1 MSVTQGGPA
10 YFERLIDA
18 FCAGQ
23 GSRSA
28 HLGHWDTAVSEG
40 AGIGA
45 DEFAAAQQRLTEQ
58 MISRASLSGRERIL
72 DVGCGLGGLLE
83 QVDALMAG
91 AVLTGVNID
100 WQQLEICQ
108 QLRSRHSNTFRWLEA
123 DACDLPFDDASFDVL
138 FCVEAM
144 FHFSSRKR
152 FLAEAWRCLVPGG
165 RLVVSDFVITA
176 DNSLPGFAIAA
187 VLQDGYG
194 PWPDPWCEEG
204 TAADLLR
211 GDHWTGIDVTDATQA
226 TLPSY
231 QFVAP
236 SQWKQSSTGDAD
248 AATRS
253 VLMLQWL
260 QQRDYLRYEYITA
273 VKGAV

>member
-18 FCAGQ
+18 FRAGQ
-23 GSRSA
+23 CSRSA
-28 HLGHWDTAVSEG
+28 HLGHWQTPVPDSG
-40 AGIGA
+40 RISA
-45 DEFAAAQQRLTEQ
+45 DEFALAQQRLTMQ
-58 MISRASLSGRERIL
+58 MIDRAVLTDGARIL
-72 DVGCGLGGLLE
+72 DVGCGFGGLLE
-83 QVDALMAG
+83 QVDQQVTG
-91 AVLTGVNID
+91 GVLTGVNID

-108 QLRSRHSNTFRWLEA
+108 QLRSQHGNTFRWQEA

-144 FHFSSRKR
+144 FHFSSRQR

-165 RLVVSDFVITA
+165 RLVVSDFVVTA
-176 DNSLPGFAIAA
+176 DHSLPGFAIAA

-194 PWPDPWCEEG
+194 PWPDPWCEAG

-211 GDHWTGIDVTDATQA
+211 ADNWIQMEVTDATQA

-236 SQWKQSSTGDAD
+236 SQLEASHASDAD

-253 VLMLQWL
+253 VRMLQWL
-260 QQRDYLRYEYITA
+260 QQRDYLRYEYVTA
-273 VKGAV
+273 VKGAA

>member
-1 MSVTQGGPA
+1 MSITHSGPA
-10 YFERLIDA
+10 YFERLIEA
-18 FCAGQ
+18 FRAGQ
-23 GSRSA
+23 CSRAA
-28 HLGHWDTAVSEG
+28 HLGHWDQPPENGTGVS
-40 AGIGA
+40 A
-45 DEFAAAQQRLTEQ
+45 DQFAAAQRRLTDQ
-58 MISRASLSGRERIL
+58 MIARAELVDKRRIL
-72 DVGCGLGGLLE
+72 DVGCGFGGLLE
-83 QVDALMAG
+83 QVDQQLRG
-91 AVLTGVNID
+91 GVLTGVNID

-108 QLRSRHSNTFRWLEA
+108 ELRSQHGNTFRWQEA

-152 FLAEAWRCLVPGG
+152 FLAEARRCLVTGG
-165 RLVVSDFVITA
+165 RLVVSDFVLTA
-176 DNSLPGFAIAA
+176 EPSLPGFAIAA

-194 PWPDPWCEEG
+194 PWPDPWCEDG

-211 GDHWTGIDVTDATQA
+211 DDNWTQIELTDATQA

-236 SQWKQSSTGDAD
+236 SQLETSNVSDAD

-253 VLMLQWL
+253 VRMLQWL
-260 QQRDYLRYEYITA
+260 QQRDYLRYEYVTA
-273 VKGAV
+273 VKGAA